1 MTRYAVL
8 AKSSTGNENV
18 VMAAEE
24 SSSHTQ
30 DDPAAGLPLGTYL
43 RQVRGSLGLS
53 LRQVEVATGKAVS
66 NGYLSQIESGD
77 VERPSP
83 NVLFH
88 LAGVY
93 GIEYGKLL
101 AHAGHQVPAASQDGV
116 MPQTVAGVPLR
127 ALEELDEQ
135 DQQLLREYLAFLQS
149 RKKRR
154 T

>member
-1 MTRYAVL
+1 M
-8 AKSSTGNENV
+8 
-18 VMAAEE
+18 
-24 SSSHTQ
+24 
-30 DDPAAGLPLGTYL
+30 PLGAYL
-43 RQVRGSLGLS
+43 RQVRRSLGLS
-53 LRQVEVATGKAVS
+53 LRQVEAATGKAVS

-101 AHAGHQVPAASQDGV
+101 SRAGHRVPASSQGGV

-149 RKKRR
+149 RKKHR

>member
-1 MTRYAVL
+1 MTCYALL
-8 AKSSTGNENV
+8 AGSSAKRKNV
-18 VMAAEE
+18 MVASEE
-24 SSSHTQ
+24 SVKQISDS
-30 DDPAAGLPLGTYL
+30 PRGAVSLGTYL
-43 RQVRGSLGLS
+43 REVRKMLGLS
-53 LRQVEVATGKAVS
+53 LRDVEAAADKSVS

-88 LAGVY
+88 LASVY
-93 GIEYGKLL
+93 GVDYGDLL
-101 AHAGHQVPAASQDGV
+101 RRAGHHVPAPTQASIA
-116 MPQTVAGVPLR
+116 PQTVAGVPLR

-149 RKKRR
+149 RKKHR